1 MCLRLFVNIFCFGH
15 FEDAESE
22 TFIVRLSVEP
32 VELSFVQLS
41 SSPRLRPLDRRPLE
55 ATVADGPGKAPEAK
69 FRCMGRRSTATSRL
83 QSFCSQKAPRWT
95 PRTTMARG
103 LKGGRRARNPVS
115 LAWSISEKF
124 FGLEILRKDLHFQ

>member
-55 ATVADGPGKAPEAK
+55 ATVADGPGKAPEAER
-69 FRCMGRRSTATSRL
+69 RCTGRRSTATSRL
-83 QSFCSQKAPRWT
+83 QSFCSQKAPRWK

-103 LKGGRRARNPVS
+103 LKGGSRARNPVS
-115 LAWSISEKF
+115 LTWGTSKSFSHLKF
-124 FGLEILRKDLHFQ
+124 